1 MWAVVVS
8 QVFFDDSVQNI
19 SAAKQL
25 GIKTVLVSTGWVW
38 RGVFRG
44 FGGFLSFKGF

>member
-1 MWAVVVS
+1 MGAEWGGLLKFVFGS

-25 GIKTVLVSTGWVW
+25 GIRTVLVSTGSD
-38 RGVFRG
+38 F
-44 FGGFLSFKGF
+44 